1 MILVLVLV
9 IDGVVVE
16 DDLGINFFYFNIL
29 PQIIEKSL
37 FLFYCGS
44 FVTSEA
50 FFKGED
56 RTVFC

>member
-9 IDGVVVE
+9 VVVVE

-37 FLFYCGS
+37 FLFFCGS

-50 FFKGED
+50 FLKGRIEY
-56 RTVFC
+56 FC